1 MDDSTRAAYAQ
12 HRGVDKRAFRSACY
26 APFTSLY
33 FNTNGDVIACCKN
46 TSYVLGNIANE
57 RLEDIWRGKRAKAL
71 RKALAADNFKLGCEF
86 CEWQVGAGSFDQV
99 YAKTFDRLT
108 VRDPEPEWPVQLE
121 FTLSNTC
128 NLACIMCYGELSSTI
143 RSQRENLPPL
153 PKVYD
158 DRFFEDLRRFLPH
171 LEVAK
176 FFGGEPFLAQE
187 NFRVFDMMIADGI
200 TIPCHVTT
208 NGTQWNKKVERVL
221 EHLPVSL
228 SISVDGATKATA
240 ESIRVNMDFDVVTQN
255 VRRFLDYARGRK
267 TYLSLT
273 YCLMRQNWHEF
284 GDYLRYGEDLAVD
297 VFINTVVDPKDCSLY
312 TLPPDEL
319 LRIVEHMR
327 EQDARHGYSR
337 LTRNGARWKEA
348 IATLDHNAN
357 ERQRAGLGDARA
369 ATRQRAQQLRPDHV
383 SRAWELVN
391 SGQPAAAIEA
401 VAHVRDD
408 DPNAYDACIVRARA
422 HRDLGQLGEA
432 DAVLGRA
439 IALWRKAPTA
449 YVERGWI
456 RLLQGRLT
464 EALAEGRTAQ
474 GLMSGAAGERI
485 APSVHHLLAE
495 TLRLFGDRTGALQ
508 HVDTLLARRSDAAFV
523 QLRKDIE
530 AIAGPA
536 TISRAWDLVHGGEF
550 AAALDVLRAQPQ
562 ETGAHID
569 AAVLEA
575 HCLRRLGRNEDAE
588 RSVLASLSRCGETTS
603 LLTELGWL
611 RLDSGQTVAALEAGR
626 RAEKLLAGLGD
637 GAASAAVHHLLAET
651 LHRLADHEGAL
662 RHVDALLRQR
672 GDEAFVQLRRDILA
686 ASGAQPKS

>member
-1 MDDSTRAAYAQ
+1 VV
-12 HRGVDKRAFRSACY
+12 HRR
-26 APFTSLY
+26 
-33 FNTNGDVIACCKN
+33 GDPLA
-46 TSYVLGNIANE
+46 
-57 RLEDIWRGKRAKAL
+57 RGAGHQAL
-71 RKALAADNFKLGCEF
+71 RRPALGEGLGQAALQEP
-86 CEWQVGAGSFDQV
+86 
-99 YAKTFDRLT
+99 
-108 VRDPEPEWPVQLE
+108 DP
-121 FTLSNTC
+121 
-128 NLACIMCYGELSSTI
+128 A
-143 RSQRENLPPL
+143 
-153 PKVYD
+153 
-158 DRFFEDLRRFLPH
+158 
-171 LEVAK
+171 A
-176 FFGGEPFLAQE
+176 
-187 NFRVFDMMIADGI
+187 
-200 TIPCHVTT
+200 
-208 NGTQWNKKVERVL
+208 
-221 EHLPVSL
+221 
-228 SISVDGATKATA
+228 
-240 ESIRVNMDFDVVTQN
+240 FDVGRRRLAPKCDRATEHG
-255 VRRFLDYARGRK
+255 VR
-267 TYLSLT
+267 
-273 YCLMRQNWHEF
+273 
-284 GDYLRYGEDLAVD
+284 
-297 VFINTVVDPKDCSLY
+297 
-312 TLPPDEL
+312 
-319 LRIVEHMR
+319 
-327 EQDARHGYSR
+327 
-337 LTRNGARWKEA
+337 
-348 IATLDHNAN
+348 
-357 ERQRAGLGDARA
+357 
-369 ATRQRAQQLRPDHV
+369 
-383 SRAWELVN
+383 
-391 SGQPAAAIEA
+391 
-401 VAHVRDD
+401 
-408 DPNAYDACIVRARA
+408 
-422 HRDLGQLGEA
+422 
-432 DAVLGRA
+432 
-439 IALWRKAPTA
+439 
-449 YVERGWI
+449 
-456 RLLQGRLT
+456 
-464 EALAEGRTAQ
+464 LAEGRTAQ